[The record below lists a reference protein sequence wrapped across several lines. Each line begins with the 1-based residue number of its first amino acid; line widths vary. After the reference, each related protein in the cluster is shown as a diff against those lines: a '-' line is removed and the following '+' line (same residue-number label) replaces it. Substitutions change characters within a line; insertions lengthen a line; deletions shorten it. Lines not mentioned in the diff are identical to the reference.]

1 MKIAIKIGDRVR
13 HKISGDLG
21 IVESVNP
28 AGMTDCARS
37 LIRSRPDAFPVTR
50 AISPSVGLPSLR
62 KRNTV
67 S

>member
-28 AGMTDCARS
+28 AGMTDCALVRFDGHGDS
-37 LIRSRPDAFPVTR
+37 YRVLKTQ
-50 AISPSVGLPSLR
+50 LE
-62 KRNTV
+62 TV
-67 S
+67 ETCLGRR